1 MLASWRP
8 TAKIRSSHSQEQHLS
23 GGWRLAQAW
32 EEQLY
37 NCWWSVGQRFWAC
50 SPHGS
55 PDLISAMLRT
65 GHLIIQHCTKATI
78 LLMGA
83 KSGSPH
89 SAVLCGGDTPGEE
102 QLHNM
107 SSHAVYL
114 LKASS
119 SGSLGNEIAGK
130 NKCLIVWVLQPARK
144 QEFLCTTIKETL
156 DPMWSIAPPN
166 YYTPKDPKSC

>member
-8 TAKIRSSHSQEQHLS
+8 TAKIRSSHSQEQHLW

-65 GHLIIQHCTKATI
+65 GRLIIQHCTKATI

-89 SAVLCGGDTPGEE
+89 SAVLCGGDRATWDNTRWRAAAQYVVTCCLSAQSKLFRLTEE
-102 QLHNM
+102 WNSSEKQM
-107 SSHAVYL
+107 SYCLSPPACKEAGISVHYNQRNTWPYVINC
-114 LKASS
+114 SS
-119 SGSLGNEIAGK
+119 
-130 NKCLIVWVLQPARK
+130 
-144 QEFLCTTIKETL
+144 
-156 DPMWSIAPPN
+156 
-166 YYTPKDPKSC
+166 